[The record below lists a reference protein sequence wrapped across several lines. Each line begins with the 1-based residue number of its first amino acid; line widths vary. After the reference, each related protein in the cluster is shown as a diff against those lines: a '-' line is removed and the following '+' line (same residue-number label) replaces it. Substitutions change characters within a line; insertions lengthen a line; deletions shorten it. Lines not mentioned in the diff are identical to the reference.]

1 MTLPIG
7 LIGYGTWT
15 RMAYVPALRRDGR
28 AHIVSAAA
36 PSAATQRRIGAE
48 LGDEVAVFASAAE
61 LLSGPPVDAVFIAV
75 PDDVHEETLNAALD
89 AGVAIFYEPPVANE
103 LQRIRPM
110 LTRLLD
116 APQVAHADL
125 EIGFIP
131 VFVEAARRVQ
141 AGILG
146 QVRTARIHQ
155 QSNWGANAASGLSTL
170 NHLAP
175 WYVDALNRILG
186 ATPRRVLV
194 LDGGGLPGRAQRQS
208 QGHLDYGGV
217 WGTVQV
223 NLGSVTDL
231 ETTIEVSGDEGDLW
245 VDIFTGELRQRTLQ
259 QSDWSSERVP
269 ESEPRAGWPGM
280 NECVSAFLDAVGG
293 APLIETAPAAPDVD
307 TLREALGSGP
317 LAADAPASGP
327 PSPDRSG
334 GGGLERQR
342 RLGPDRE
349 AQRPA
354 SRPKLTAAAG
364 KLSARNRQCETRKW
378 LLCVSRKRTHTSRAT
393 APSSSPS
400 PCAPPRANGHG

>member
-1 MTLPIG
+1 MNPRVG
-7 LIGYGTWT
+7 LIGYGGWT

-28 AHIVSAAA
+28 ARIISAAA
-36 PSAATQRRIGAE
+36 PSDATQQRIRAE

-75 PDDVHEETLNAALD
+75 PDDVHEEALNAALD

-103 LQRIRPM
+103 RQRIRPM

-116 APQVAHADL
+116 ASQVAHADL

-186 ATPRRVLV
+186 ATPRRVFV

-223 NLGSVTDL
+223 NLGSVIEL

-293 APLIETAPAAPDVD
+293 APLIESPPAAPDVD

-317 LAADAPASGP
+317 LAADAPAVAHLHLIGLAAEASK
-327 PSPDRSG
+327 DSG
-334 GGGLERQR
+334 GW
-342 RLGPDRE
+342 
-349 AQRPA
+349 AQIE
-354 SRPKLTAAAG
+354 
-364 KLSARNRQCETRKW
+364 KLSALQADQ
-378 LLCVSRKRTHTSRAT
+378 S
-393 APSSSPS
+393 
-400 PCAPPRANGHG
+400 